1 MSTVLA
7 RRQLR
12 GRRAGLVVASLLA
25 VATAFGVLAGQAAA
39 DGRAALGRGVM
50 GAVLVRRQLRCRSAG
65 LVVASLLAVATAVGV
80 LAGQAA
86 AGGRAAM
93 GRGVMGAVLVRRQ
106 LRCRSA
112 GLAIALLLAA
122 ATALAA
128 PARRFALR
136 HQYGDLALLRTVAA
150 TPQRVRQLLR
160 RQAALTLALLGTT
173 AARAFLAALQHP
185 TMASPRAGIG
195 ATLPAPAA
203 ATALATTGG
212 EAR

>member
-1 MSTVLA
+1 MSAVLA

-12 GRRAGLVVASLLA
+12 GRRAGLVVALLLA
-25 VATAFGVLAGQAAA
+25 VAAAFGVLAGQAAA
-39 DGRAALGRGVM
+39 DGRAARRGVL
-50 GAVLVRRQLRCRSAG
+50 GAVLARRQLRGRRAG
-65 LVVASLLAVATAVGV
+65 LVVALLLAVAAAFGV

-86 AGGRAAM
+86 AAGRAAR
-93 GRGVMGAVLVRRQ
+93 RGVLGAVLARRQ

-122 ATALAA
+122 ATALGA

-136 HQYGDLALLRTVAA
+136 RQYRDLALLRTVAA
-150 TPQRVRQLLR
+150 TPQRIRQLLYR
-160 RQAALTLALLGTT
+160 LAALKLAPLGAT
-173 AARAFLAALQHP
+173 AARTFLAALQHRM
-185 TMASPRAGIG
+185 MASPHARIG
-195 ATLPAPAA
+195 ATLPAPAV